1 MSSRRTPT
9 VTLPAEL
16 TSAPARYVVA
26 LAFVAMASLARATAD
41 PFLTHQSPFLLHF
54 VAVGV
59 ATWVCGRWGGVI
71 AVAASVLA
79 VDYLFIEPRGALGIG
94 DSAQVSAAA
103 LFVIVGLITTW
114 LTGQWRNT
122 ERALRTSQ
130 QTMRSLINAS
140 TESIWLLDREQILL
154 ANTTAA
160 RRLGRTVADVVGTPW
175 RSYLSDTV
183 AATRAR
189 NLEHVFTTGRP
200 VRFEDERDGIHFD
213 HTFYPAFGEDG
224 EVTAVAAFSRDV
236 TERTS
241 MEQEL
246 RAQAEQLALANRL
259 KDDFLATLSHEL
271 RTPINAILG
280 WSQIL
285 STAEP
290 TPDRLR
296 KGLDTISRNARLQ
309 ARMVEELLDMSR
321 IVAGG
326 LRLELRRVDVAALVE
341 QALDAIRPA
350 AEARHLTITTE
361 MQPDLAVQG
370 DAVRLQQVLWN
381 LISNAVKFTP
391 AGGSVAVSAQPC
403 DAEVIISV
411 SDSGIGIAPDFLP
424 HVFERFRQADS
435 SPTREHG
442 GLGLGLAIVRHIVEL
457 HGGLVAV
464 ASDGV
469 GRGTTFTVRLPAAP
483 QRIPI

>member
-309 ARMVEELLDMSR
+309 A
-321 IVAGG
+321 
-326 LRLELRRVDVAALVE
+326 
-341 QALDAIRPA
+341 
-350 AEARHLTITTE
+350 
-361 MQPDLAVQG
+361 G

-442 GLGLGLAIVRHIVEL
+442 GLGLGLAIIRHIVEL